1 MAQAIKIADAELP
14 SCADK
19 DIVLEFIRAS
29 DKGII
34 RGPF

>member
-1 MAQAIKIADAELP
+1 MAQALKIADAELP
-14 SCADK
+14 ACADK
-19 DIVLEFIRAS
+19 DTVLEFIRAS